1 MKAKEKRLKARVV
14 GIAAAFTLAAVC
26 APLAA
31 YAAPAE
37 DAAPPADRGNP
48 VIRKLNRGFQNTA
61 LGWAELPQGIRDIGE
76 RHGVGAAAT
85 WGVIHGTGRAI
96 QRTAIGIF
104 EMLTFPFGFGHD
116 SKPLIEPEFVFQDDG
131 K

>member
-1 MKAKEKRLKARVV
+1 MRMKKAKEKRARGPMVRITAALAL
-14 GIAAAFTLAAVC
+14 IAFC
-26 APLAA
+26 APMAA
-31 YAAPAE
+31 HAADETPPAE
-37 DAAPPADRGNP
+37 SENP
-48 VIRKLNRGFQNTA
+48 VLRKLNRGLQNTA

-104 EMLTFPFGFGHD
+104 EMLTFPFGFGQEA
-116 SKPLIEPEFVFQDDG
+116 KPLIEPEFVFQDDG